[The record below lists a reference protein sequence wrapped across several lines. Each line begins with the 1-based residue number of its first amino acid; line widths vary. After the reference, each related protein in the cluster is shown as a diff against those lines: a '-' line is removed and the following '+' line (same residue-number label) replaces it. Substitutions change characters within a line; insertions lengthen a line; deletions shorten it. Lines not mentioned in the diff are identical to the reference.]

1 MTGVLFVFSIAVAI
15 VIILVV
21 RKYARKI
28 QGPSRQEVATI
39 IESFLNG
46 TAESRAWD
54 DFTSVP
60 LSDPELERIRIRC
73 AQLPKEFPPESAS
86 AYCNEQGIVV
96 LKTYAQLLKKNQ
108 QRIQ

>member
-1 MTGVLFVFSIAVAI
+1 MTGALAVLAIAVAI
-15 VIILVV
+15 VIIWVV
-21 RKYARKI
+21 RRYARKI

-54 DFTSVP
+54 DFTSIP
-60 LSDPELERIRIRC
+60 LTDPELEKIRVRC
-73 AQLPKEFPPESAS
+73 AQLPKEFPPERAS

-96 LKTYAQLLKKNQ
+96 LKTYAQLLKGES
-108 QRIQ
+108 R